1 MYKGSMVGG
10 YTIIETL
17 IFLAISSLLFL
28 SAVST
33 IGGRQASVQFTQATR
48 DAQSKIQELINQVS
62 TGYYPSAG
70 YTCTASVAGLSFTN
84 ISSVQGTS
92 KDCVF
97 LGKVLKLG
105 ANIAVLGKDAAGDY
119 SVINVAARR
128 LNDATKK
135 EVISLAEATP
145 TAIRASTSTQR
156 FQYGLAVTRI
166 IDPVSGNRFGSIALF
181 SSLPKNQGSTGTL
194 ASGTLR
200 VGYAGVPGS
209 NLTDTVADA
218 ETKASGVTDAVM
230 NPINGLVICM
240 ADNAVVS
247 DATRKAMITV
257 GEGRGQAVVK
267 LDTGNY
273 NSALCEG

>member
-97 LGKVLKLG
+97 LG
-105 ANIAVLGKDAAGDY
+105 
-119 SVINVAARR
+119 
-128 LNDATKK
+128 
-135 EVISLAEATP
+135 
-145 TAIRASTSTQR
+145 
-156 FQYGLAVTRI
+156 
-166 IDPVSGNRFGSIALF
+166 
-181 SSLPKNQGSTGTL
+181 
-194 ASGTLR
+194 
-200 VGYAGVPGS
+200 
-209 NLTDTVADA
+209 
-218 ETKASGVTDAVM
+218 
-230 NPINGLVICM
+230 
-240 ADNAVVS
+240 
-247 DATRKAMITV
+247 
-257 GEGRGQAVVK
+257 
-267 LDTGNY
+267 
-273 NSALCEG
+273 